1 MLDDWDTI
9 GYDWKSYSIDT
20 EAIYCI
26 GTNEG
31 REFLLRFLDFYDD
44 VGDAG
49 RFTFETLER

>member
-26 GTNEG
+26 RTNEG